1 MIKQKILRVL
11 NLILLLDFLIIVIAQ
26 LIYQFHPEL
35 NGEEFVLK
43 YHAIGGYIFVILVI
57 AHFIMNFPWIK
68 NAYFKKK
75 KKKLEEK

>member
-11 NLILLLDFLIIVIAQ
+11 NVLLFINFLIVVIAQ
-26 LIYQFHPEL
+26 LVYQYHPEL

-43 YHAIGGYIFVILVI
+43 YHATGGYIFIILVI
-57 AHFIMNFPWIK
+57 LHFILNFRWVK

-75 KKKLEEK
+75 KK